1 VLILNKDLREEFKK
15 PLGDLYHS
23 LEDVED
29 FLKSK
34 YADELLISVGDVTTQ
49 NLQKSGLVPHLGI
62 IDNVVERTPLTGDKP
77 VDYAIYDYVTLNV
90 KNPPGVITDE
100 LTETIKKALQLVKG
114 GFRVIILVDGEED
127 LAAIP
132 CILMAPPGSLVLY
145 GQPGEGLVVCEVDK
159 IINKVKKMKDKL
171 EER

>member
-1 VLILNKDLREEFKK
+1 MLILNKNLRSEFKK
-15 PLGDLYHS
+15 PIGVLYPS
-23 LEDVED
+23 LDDVKD

-34 YADELLISVGDVTTQ
+34 YPDELLISVGDITTQ

-62 IDNVVERTPLTGDKP
+62 IDNVVERNPLTGKKP
-77 VDYAIYDYVTLNV
+77 VDYAVYDYVTLNA
-90 KNPPGVITDE
+90 KNPPGTITDE
-100 LTETIKKALQLVKG
+100 LINAIQKALQLIKG

-159 IINKVKKMKDKL
+159 VINKVKKMKDKL

>member
-1 VLILNKDLREEFKK
+1 VLILNKELRSEFKK
-15 PLGDLYHS
+15 PIGVLYPS
-23 LEDVED
+23 LDNAKD
-29 FLKSK
+29 FLESK
-34 YADELLISVGDVTTQ
+34 YPDELLISVGDVTTQ
-49 NLQKSGLVPHLGI
+49 ELQKSGLIPHLGI
-62 IDNVVERTPLTGDKP
+62 IDNIVERKPLTGKKP
-77 VDYAIYDYVTLNV
+77 VDYAIYDYVTLNIE
-90 KNPPGVITDE
+90 NPPGVITDE
-100 LTETIKKALQLVKG
+100 LNETIKKAFQLVKT

-159 IINKVKKMKDKL
+159 VKNKVKKLKDKL